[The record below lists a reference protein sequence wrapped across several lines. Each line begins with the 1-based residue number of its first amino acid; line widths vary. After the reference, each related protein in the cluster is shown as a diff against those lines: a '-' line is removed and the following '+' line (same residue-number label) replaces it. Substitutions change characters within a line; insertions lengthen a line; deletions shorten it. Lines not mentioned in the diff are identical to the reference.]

1 MLSRKYGQFFFFRVM
16 PLVSGKRVENAE
28 VLQSPSTKSVMCNV
42 ADEFS
47 AAGDV
52 SGTVD
57 KAP

>member
-1 MLSRKYGQFFFFRVM
+1 M

-28 VLQSPSTKSVMCNV
+28 VLQSPSTRSVMCNV